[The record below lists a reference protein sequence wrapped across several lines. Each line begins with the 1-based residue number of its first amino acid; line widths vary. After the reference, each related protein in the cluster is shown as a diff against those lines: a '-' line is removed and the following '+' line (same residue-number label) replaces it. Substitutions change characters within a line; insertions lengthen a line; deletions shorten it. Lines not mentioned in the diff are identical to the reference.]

1 MHAES
6 SIFAVLARATTRLA
20 ECSDSPRLDA
30 EMLLALA
37 LDVRRSYLLA
47 HPEDELDAITLAR
60 FESSLERRLEQVPI
74 AYLTG
79 RREFWTLS
87 LAVTPA
93 TLVPRP
99 ETELL
104 VELALRELPPDL
116 PRNVAD
122 LGTGSGAIALAIA
135 KERPLCK
142 VWATDV
148 SEAALSVAAENARHN
163 DLANVEFLCGDWTAA
178 LGDRRV
184 DLLVSNPPY
193 VQSGDPALTALRHE
207 PQDALVSGA
216 DGLNAIRRIADTARD
231 HVVADGLLLLEHGA
245 DQRTDVA
252 DILSASGW
260 LDVCCHDDLSGRP
273 RAVTARRASAAR

>member
-1 MHAES
+1 MQADF
-6 SIFAVLARATTRLA
+6 SISAVLSRARARLA
-20 ECSDSPRLDA
+20 EGSDSPSLDA
-30 EMLLALA
+30 EVLLALA

-47 HPEDELDAITLAR
+47 HPEDELDEITLAR
-60 FESSLERRLEQVPI
+60 FESSIERRLEQVPI

-79 RREFWTLS
+79 LKEFWTLS

-104 VELALRELPPDL
+104 VELALRALPADGPSY
-116 PRNVAD
+116 VAD

-135 KERPLCK
+135 KERPRCH

-148 SEAALSVAAENARHN
+148 SEAALAVAAQNARQN
-163 DLANVEFLCGDWTAA
+163 DVANVEFLHGDWLTV

-184 DLLVSNPPY
+184 DVLISNPPY
-193 VQSGDPALTALRHE
+193 VRSDDPALASLRHE

-216 DGLNAIRRIADTARD
+216 DGLDAIRTIASTAEC
-231 HVVADGLLLLEHGA
+231 HVTTAGLLLLEHGA
-245 DQRTDVA
+245 DQRADVVG
-252 DILSASGW
+252 ILHDNGW
-260 LDVCCHDDLSGRP
+260 LDVSCHDDLSGQP
-273 RAVTARRASAAR
+273 RAVAARRASAAS